1 MKKLRK
7 DFLWGGAIAAN
18 QAEGAYLE
26 DGKGVNVTDVSRGL
40 MYEADDHVIEGRYYP
55 SHEAIDF
62 YHTYKDDLKLMSGMG
77 FNCFRT
83 SISWARIFPNGDESE
98 PNEAGLKF
106 YDDLFNE
113 MLELGMEP
121 VVTISHYETPLHLY
135 DEYGGWENRKL
146 IDFFVRYC
154 EVIFARY
161 KDQVKY
167 WMTLIMCIRFLL
179 LLQQLN
185 LIKLIIQCNVN
196 SKLLIICLSQVVKS
210 ISFVMK

>member
-1 MKKLRK
+1 MKYTCIEVRDIMKKLRK

-40 MYEADDHVIEGRYYP
+40 MYEADDHVIEGKYYP

-98 PNEAGLKF
+98 PNEAGLMMI
-106 YDDLFNE
+106 YL
-113 MLELGMEP
+113 
-121 VVTISHYETPLHLY
+121 
-135 DEYGGWENRKL
+135 
-146 IDFFVRYC
+146 
-154 EVIFARY
+154 
-161 KDQVKY
+161 
-167 WMTLIMCIRFLL
+167 
-179 LLQQLN
+179 
-185 LIKLIIQCNVN
+185 
-196 SKLLIICLSQVVKS
+196 
-210 ISFVMK
+210 MKC

>member
-1 MKKLRK
+1 
-7 DFLWGGAIAAN
+7 
-18 QAEGAYLE
+18 
-26 DGKGVNVTDVSRGL
+26 

-167 WMTLIMCIRFLL
+167 WMTFNEINN
-179 LLQQLN
+179 QADVNQHN
-185 LIKLIIQCNVN
+185 LIQEGAV
-196 SKLLIICLSQVVKS
+196 LLKEGDDAEYLMYLSAHYDW
-210 ISFVMK
+210 